1 MGSIVVLK
9 QMVMIFALIILG
21 YFMYKRKF
29 VSEMVMK
36 DLSAIVVNICCPAM
50 ILASVFQDMSD
61 ISRKNVGIVTG
72 IGLVYYVR
80 LIVFGTAFVKIF
92 RVQTKEKEAYVLM
105 STFGNVGFIGF
116 PVSLAILGHKS
127 ILYVVIFNF
136 LYNIFIFTF
145 GIALVR
151 KGTEGDKKQSWTDI
165 FTPGFVCCIFAFLIY
180 WFQLTVPETLQN
192 IVTYCGNA
200 CTFLSMMVI
209 GASVVGL
216 NPKTIIEN
224 RKLMLFELLR
234 FLVLPVLIAILLK
247 PILPDYIMRATI
259 ILMLALPTGNMPVML
274 AEQYNKDAH
283 TISEGIILSTVLSVV
298 TITIV
303 FMFV

>member
-72 IGLVYYVR
+72 IGIVYYVL
-80 LIVFGTAFVKIF
+80 LIVFGYAFVKIF

-145 GIALVR
+145 GIALVER
-151 KGTEGDKKQSWTDI
+151 EQKAST
-165 FTPGFVCCIFAFLIY
+165 
-180 WFQLTVPETLQN
+180 
-192 IVTYCGNA
+192 IVG
-200 CTFLSMMVI
+200 
-209 GASVVGL
+209 G
-216 NPKTIIEN
+216 
-224 RKLMLFELLR
+224 RKLNSLPGRNCCDNPCSWERLIPTECMFLESRKADMAVSVWPHFMLIIGLLR
-234 FLVLPVLIAILLK
+234 
-247 PILPDYIMRATI
+247 DRWQE
-259 ILMLALPTGNMPVML
+259 GNL
-274 AEQYNKDAH
+274 
-283 TISEGIILSTVLSVV
+283 
-298 TITIV
+298 
-303 FMFV
+303 

>member
-72 IGLVYYVR
+72 IGIVYYVL
-80 LIVFGTAFVKIF
+80 LIVFGYAFVKIF

-165 FTPGFVCCIFAFLIY
+165 FTPGFVCCIFGIFDLLVSAYRSGDASEYRNLLWKCLYVSFY
-180 WFQLTVPETLQN
+180 D
-192 IVTYCGNA
+192 GNRSI
-200 CTFLSMMVI
+200 CSGV
-209 GASVVGL
+209 
-216 NPKTIIEN
+216 K
-224 RKLMLFELLR
+224 
-234 FLVLPVLIAILLK
+234 
-247 PILPDYIMRATI
+247 
-259 ILMLALPTGNMPVML
+259 
-274 AEQYNKDAH
+274 
-283 TISEGIILSTVLSVV
+283 SEKNN
-298 TITIV
+298 
-303 FMFV
+303 

>member
-1 MGSIVVLK
+1 
-9 QMVMIFALIILG
+9 
-21 YFMYKRKF
+21 MYKRKF

-72 IGLVYYVR
+72 IGIVYYVL
-80 LIVFGTAFVKIF
+80 LIVFGYAFVKIF

-165 FTPGFVCCIFAFLIY
+165 FTPGFVCQRAGQPAQDPQRGGLLPVFLRDIGERV
-180 WFQLTVPETLQN
+180 FHCVAADIQN
-192 IVTYCGNA
+192 HVTA
-200 CTFLSMMVI
+200 DLVS
-209 GASVVGL
+209 AA
-216 NPKTIIEN
+216 EN
-224 RKLMLFELLR
+224 RQGQD
-234 FLVLPVLIAILLK
+234 IA
-247 PILPDYIMRATI
+247 PAR
-259 ILMLALPTGNMPVML
+259 
-274 AEQYNKDAH
+274 
-283 TISEGIILSTVLSVV
+283 
-298 TITIV
+298 
-303 FMFV
+303 